1 MSLVE
6 RRGLVD
12 DLVVGISS
20 RWFHNGSEWDCCLVR
35 AGILVGF
42 LLVCDGVHGF
52 GLEMLWV

>member
-6 RRGLVD
+6 RPGLVD

-20 RWFHNGSEWDCCLVR
+20 QSSSGSTMGSDLDCCLVR

-42 LLVCDGVHGF
+42 LVGVGC
-52 GLEMLWV
+52 MTWMRT